1 MPRTARVGWLIGRE
15 SLVRSGSP
23 KYLWGLALL
32 FFGLFFYL
40 PLGKLLATG
49 VSSHFWSE
57 VFNGRTLNTIWFT
70 VWQAGVSALLSLF
83 LGIPSAYVFYVKRY
97 RFQRV
102 FRALVSIPFMLP
114 SIVVAIAF
122 RSLLSGVNGTPIIIL
137 ANTFMNYSIAVRV
150 IGSAWS
156 HLDPL
161 TSDASELDGAGRIRT
176 AVQIVLPQIKE
187 SIASVGVLIFLYCSA
202 NFGIVMVL
210 GNVGTKTIETE
221 IYTSA
226 TSFLNL
232 HRSASLVLVQLAIT
246 FLTLFISGRLVSRS
260 LTGNQ
265 REKQLG
271 KNFDSR
277 DVPVLLL
284 VTLIVLILIITPMFS
299 LLIRAFQSHGG
310 WGFVNFHNLATHG
323 ARDLLS
329 ISVGTAELNSLRNAL
344 VTLIISLLT
353 GVLVSYLL
361 AYAGLRRKM
370 MRNLLDAFFLAPIG
384 ISSVILGFGFLV
396 TFGDGAFPLRSSWL
410 VTPIAQSLLAIP
422 LVVRF
427 VYPTIQAIPRNFLEM
442 AEIDGADRLSSWRRV
457 QFPLVRESIYLAAGY
472 TVVLSIGEFG
482 AANFLAYGD
491 QATLPTVLFQLISRP
506 GAQNYGMAMAA
517 SLLLTLVSGFAIY
530 SFEYLSEVKG

>member
-1 MPRTARVGWLIGRE
+1 
-15 SLVRSGSP
+15 
-23 KYLWGLALL
+23 
-32 FFGLFFYL
+32 
-40 PLGKLLATG
+40 
-49 VSSHFWSE
+49 
-57 VFNGRTLNTIWFT
+57 
-70 VWQAGVSALLSLF
+70 
-83 LGIPSAYVFYVKRY
+83 
-97 RFQRV
+97 
-102 FRALVSIPFMLP
+102 MLP

-271 KNFDSR
+271 KNFDGR
-277 DVPVLLL
+277 DVPALFL
-284 VTLIVLILIITPMFS
+284 VILIVLILIITPMFS

-310 WGFVNFHNLATHG
+310 WGIANFHNLATHG

-472 TVVLSIGEFG
+472 VVVLSIGEFG

-506 GAQNYGMAMAA
+506 GVQNYGMAMAA

>member
-1 MPRTARVGWLIGRE
+1 MRRTERTGWLIGRE
-15 SLVRSGSP
+15 SLIRSGSP

-40 PLGKLLATG
+40 PLGKLLTTG
-49 VSSHFWSE
+49 VGSHFWSE
-57 VFNGRTLNTIWFT
+57 VFNGRTLNIIWFT
-70 VWQAGVSALLSLF
+70 VWQAGVSALLSLV
-83 LGIPSAYVFYVKRY
+83 LGIPSAYVFYVRRY

-102 FRALVSIPFMLP
+102 FRALISVPFMLP

-122 RSLLSGVNGTPIIIL
+122 TSIISGVNGTTVIIL

-150 IGSAWS
+150 IGSAWR

-161 TSDASELDGAGRIRT
+161 TSDASELDGAGRLRNAI
-176 AVQIVLPQIKE
+176 QIVLPQIKG
-187 SIASVGVLIFLYCSA
+187 SIASVGILIFLYCSA

-232 HRSASLVLVQLAIT
+232 HRSAALVLVQLGIT

-260 LTGNQ
+260 LTGDL

-271 KNFDSR
+271 KNVDRR
-277 DVPVLLL
+277 DIPVVLL
-284 VTLIVLILIITPMFS
+284 VTFTALFLIVTPMLS
-299 LLIRAFQSHGG
+299 LLIRAFQSNGR
-310 WGFVNFHNLATHG
+310 WGITNFQNLATHG

-329 ISVGTAELNSLRNAL
+329 ISVGNAELNSLRNAL
-344 VTLIISLLT
+344 VTVFLSLLT
-353 GVLVSYLL
+353 GVLISYLL
-361 AYAGLRRKM
+361 AHARLPHKL
-370 MRNLLDAFFLAPIG
+370 MRSLLDAFFLAPIG

-396 TFGDGAFPLRSSWL
+396 TFGEGVFPLRSSWL

-427 VYPTIQAIPRNFLEM
+427 VYPTIQAIPQNFLEM
-442 AEIDGADRLSSWRRV
+442 AEMDGADRLSSWRRV
-457 QFPLVRESIYLAAGY
+457 QFPLVQESIYLAAGY

-530 SFEYLSEVKG
+530 SFEYLSEVRG